1 MSVANGQLGPLL
13 DGNLSLSTIPV
24 EPNHYT
30 PQPTAHV
37 QCLLLALYVTIRHYP
52 SASEPLFFYSI
63 ATVSQDGYYSDNT
76 THTIHVTQRN
86 SAQLKQLNTTCR
98 SDPTMSLLYSSA
110 SQRGHTLAKH
120 KSALQGAQV
129 LEHFLHHS
137 DLSEGFLHIAL
148 GYGGVFFL

>member
-1 MSVANGQLGPLL
+1 MSIVSSLRYNTPL
-13 DGNLSLSTIPV
+13 P
-24 EPNHYT
+24 
-30 PQPTAHV
+30 
-37 QCLLLALYVTIRHYP
+37 IRIRT
-52 SASEPLFFYSI
+52 SFFYSI

-76 THTIHVTQRN
+76 THRVHVTQRN

-120 KSALQGAQV
+120 RSALQGAQV
-129 LEHFLHHS
+129 LEHFMHHLNF